1 MSGNHVSGANTA
13 LPFTGL
19 ASLPLVIVGL
29 AITAAG
35 ALMTLVRPKKAG
47 S

>member
-1 MSGNHVSGANTA
+1 MSGNLGGQSKA

-19 ASLPLVIVGL
+19 ASLPLVLVGI

-35 ALMTLVRPKKAG
+35 ALMTLVRPKKVRG
-47 S
+47 

>member
-1 MSGNHVSGANTA
+1 MSGQLGGQNKA

-19 ASLPLVIVGL
+19 ASLPLVLVGL

-35 ALMTLVRPKKAG
+35 ALMTLVRPKKVSG
-47 S
+47 

>member
-1 MSGNHVSGANTA
+1 MSGQYKGASTS

-19 ASLPLVIVGL
+19 ASLPLVLVGI

-35 ALMTLVRPKKAG
+35 ALMTLVRPKRARG
-47 S
+47 